1 MKSGQWE
8 HFPSIIMI
16 KQDCLSP
23 CLSAPKQKYHYEHRV
38 SEISKVN
45 ITILTSH
52 RSCYKINAK
61 N

>member
-1 MKSGQWE
+1 
-8 HFPSIIMI
+8 MI

-23 CLSAPKQKYHYEHRV
+23 CLRAPKQKYHYEHRV